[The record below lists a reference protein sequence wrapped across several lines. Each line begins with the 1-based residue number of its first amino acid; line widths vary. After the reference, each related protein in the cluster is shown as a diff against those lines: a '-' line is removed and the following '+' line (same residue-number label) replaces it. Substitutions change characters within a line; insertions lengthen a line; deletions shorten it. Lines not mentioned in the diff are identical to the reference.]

1 VNSLGLPLPNRTLSW
16 EASGLNHPRLLLADD
31 HPALLEA
38 EIALVSPHFDVVGTV
53 ADGAALVSEACRLHP
68 DVIVTDI
75 SMPMLNQIDA
85 VHKLRDLGSTAKF
98 VFVTVHSEGEFV
110 DASMEAGALGF
121 VQKSCMNRH
130 LVPAIKAVLAG
141 QSCIYKF
148 DSAPSRTPAA

>member
-141 QSCIYKF
+141 SVLHLQIRF
-148 DSAPSRTPAA
+148 